1 MRVEPL
7 KGFRRFKSPH
17 PRLKQLVQ
25 ELVMPTYRIAIVG
38 AGPAGYFSAQALQ
51 NSQDEERT
59 FAIDLFERL
68 PTPWGLVRSGVAP
81 DHPKIKTV
89 AKVFEKIAN
98 DPNFRLFGNVELG
111 RDVSIE
117 QLKENYD
124 AVILATGT
132 SVGRKLGIPGEDL
145 IGSLSAADFVS
156 WYNGHPDYVNCHIPL
171 NGKNAIVI
179 GAGNV
184 AMDCGR
190 MLALDP
196 AELDSTDIADH
207 ALVALHQSFI
217 RNVTIVGRR
226 GPEHAAFTSP
236 EIRELPKLEYTD
248 VLIAQSEI
256 ESAKVRVAEQ
266 LEANKELRNNLEAM
280 LEVSQ
285 APAKNHERKLAINFL
300 LTPLEIIGSEK
311 VESIRFARNE
321 VMNDKVSATSEI
333 IDLPCDLVITAI
345 GYQVLPIPGIEFA
358 HGKVINENGFVA
370 DNLYVVGW
378 AKRGPSGVIGTN
390 KSDSSEV
397 VKLLLE
403 KLPSAAKQNSDISKI
418 FAKHQ
423 VVTQSGWQKINKAE
437 VGQGEAI
444 GKPRRKLTA
453 WSDLLSLGRE

>member
-1 MRVEPL
+1 
-7 KGFRRFKSPH
+7 
-17 PRLKQLVQ
+17 
-25 ELVMPTYRIAIVG
+25 MPTYRIAIVG

-89 AKVFEKIAN
+89 AKVFEKIAS

-124 AVILATGT
+124 AVILATGS
-132 SVGRKLGIPGEDL
+132 SVGRKLEIPGEDL
-145 IGSLSAADFVS
+145 IGSLSAADFVP
-156 WYNGHPDYVNCHIPL
+156 WYNGHPDYVNCDVPL

-196 AELDSTDIADH
+196 AELDSTDTADH
-207 ALVALHQSFI
+207 ALVAMHLSSI

-236 EIRELPKLEYTD
+236 EIRELPKLEHTD

-256 ESAKVRVAEQ
+256 ESAKERVAEQ
-266 LEANKELRNNLEAM
+266 LEGNKELRNNLEAM

-285 APAKNHERKLAINFL
+285 TLTKNHERKLAINFL
-300 LTPLEIIGSEK
+300 LSPLEIIGSEK
-311 VESIRFARNE
+311 VEAIRFARNE
-321 VMNDKVSATSEI
+321 VINGKVSATSEI
-333 IDLPCDLVITAI
+333 IELPCDLVITAI
-345 GYQVLPIPGIEFA
+345 GYQVLPITGVEFA
-358 HGKVINENGFVA
+358 NGKVVNENGHVSE
-370 DNLYVVGW
+370 NLYVVGW

-397 VKLLLE
+397 VKLLLAR
-403 KLPSAAKQNSDISKI
+403 LPSAAKENTDIAKI
-418 FAKHQ
+418 ITTHQ
-423 VVTQSGWQKINKAE
+423 VVSQLGWQKINQAE
-437 VGQGEAI
+437 IERGEAV
-444 GKPRRKLTA
+444 GKPRRKLSE
-453 WSDLLSLGRE
+453 WNDLLSLGQE

>member
-1 MRVEPL
+1 
-7 KGFRRFKSPH
+7 
-17 PRLKQLVQ
+17 
-25 ELVMPTYRIAIVG
+25 MPTYRIAIVG

-89 AKVFEKIAN
+89 AKVFEKIAS

-111 RDVSIE
+111 RDISIE

-124 AVILATGT
+124 AVILATGST
-132 SVGRKLGIPGEDL
+132 VGRKLGIPGEEL
-145 IGSLSAADFVS
+145 AGSLSSADFVP
-156 WYNGHPDYVNCHIPL
+156 WYNGHPDYVNVAVPL

-196 AELDSTDIADH
+196 AELDSTDTADH
-207 ALVALHQSFI
+207 ALAPLHLSSI

-236 EIRELPKLEYTD
+236 EIRELPKLEHTD

-256 ESAKVRVAEQ
+256 EGAKERVAEE
-266 LEANKELRNNLEAM
+266 LEGNKELRNNLEAL

-285 APAKNHERKLAINFL
+285 TPTKNHQRKLAINFL
-300 LTPLEIIGSEK
+300 LTPLEIIGKDK
-311 VESIRFARNE
+311 VEAIRFVRNE
-321 VMNDKVSATSEI
+321 VINDKVSATSEI
-333 IDLPCDLVITAI
+333 IEMPCDLVISAI
-345 GYQVLPIPGIEFA
+345 GYQVLPIPGVELA
-358 HGKVINENGFVA
+358 NGKVVNENGFVT

-390 KSDSSEV
+390 KSDSSDV
-397 VKLLLE
+397 VKLLLA
-403 KLPSAAKQNSDISKI
+403 KLPSAAKENSDIAKI
-418 FAKHQ
+418 ITNQQ
-423 VVTQSGWQKINKAE
+423 VITQSGWQKINQAE
-437 VGQGEAI
+437 IEQGEAM
-444 GKPRRKLTA
+444 GKPRRKLTD
-453 WSDLLSLGRE
+453 WKDLLSLGQE

>member
-1 MRVEPL
+1 M
-7 KGFRRFKSPH
+7 KKKYF
-17 PRLKQLVQ
+17 
-25 ELVMPTYRIAIVG
+25 IAIVG
-38 AGPAGYFSAQALQ
+38 AGPAGYFSAQSLQ

-89 AKVFEKIAN
+89 AKVFEKIAS

-124 AVILATGT
+124 AVILATGS
-132 SVGRKLGIPGEDL
+132 SVGRKLGIPGEEL
-145 IGSLSAADFVS
+145 AGSLSAADFVP
-156 WYNGHPDYVNCHIPL
+156 WYNGHPDYVNVAVPL

-196 AELDSTDIADH
+196 AELDSTDTADH
-207 ALVALHQSFI
+207 ALVAMHLSSI

-236 EIRELPKLEYTD
+236 EIRELPKLENTD

-256 ESAKVRVAEQ
+256 ESAKERVAEQ
-266 LEANKELRNNLEAM
+266 LEGNKELRNNLEAM

-285 APAKNHERKLAINFL
+285 TPPKNHERKLAINFL
-300 LTPLEIIGSEK
+300 LTPLEIIGSKK
-311 VESIRFARNE
+311 VEAIRFARNE
-321 VMNDKVSATSEI
+321 VINGKVSATSEI
-333 IDLPCDLVITAI
+333 IEFPCDLVVTAI
-345 GYQVLPIPGIEFA
+345 GYQALPIPGVEFA
-358 HGKVINENGFVA
+358 NGKVVNESGHVS

-390 KSDSSEV
+390 KSDSSDV
-397 VKLLLE
+397 IKLLLA
-403 KLPSAAKQNSDISKI
+403 KLPSAAKENTDIAKI
-418 FAKHQ
+418 IASHQ
-423 VVTQSGWQKINKAE
+423 VISQLGWQKINQAE
-437 VGQGEAI
+437 IERGEAV
-444 GKPRRKLTA
+444 GKPRRKLTK
-453 WSDLLSLGRE
+453 WSDLLSLGQ

>member
-1 MRVEPL
+1 MQRY
-7 KGFRRFKSPH
+7 K
-17 PRLKQLVQ
+17 
-25 ELVMPTYRIAIVG
+25 IAVVG
-38 AGPAGYFSAQALQ
+38 AGPAGYFSVQALQ
-51 NSQDEERT
+51 NCQDENRV

-89 AKVFEKIAN
+89 AKVFEKIAG

-124 AVILATGT
+124 AVILATGS
-132 SVGRKLGIPGEDL
+132 SVGRKLGIPGEEL
-145 IGSLSAADFVS
+145 AGSLSAADFVP
-156 WYNGHPDYVNCHIPL
+156 WYNGHPDYVNVAVPL

-196 AELDSTDIADH
+196 KELDSTDTADH
-207 ALVALHQSFI
+207 ALAALHESAI

-236 EIRELPKLEYTD
+236 EIRELPKLENTD
-248 VLIAQSEI
+248 VLIVQTEI
-256 ESAKVRVAEQ
+256 ESAKERVAEE
-266 LEANKELRNNLEAM
+266 LEGNKELRNNLEAM

-285 APAKNHERKLAINFL
+285 TPVKNHERKLAINFL
-300 LTPLEIIGSEK
+300 LTPLEIIGNKK
-311 VESIRFARNE
+311 VEAIRFARNE
-321 VMNDKVSATSEI
+321 VINDKVSATTEI
-333 IDLPCDLVITAI
+333 IEMPCDLVISAI
-345 GYQVLPIPGIEFA
+345 GYQVLQIPGVEIA
-358 HGKVINENGFVA
+358 NGKVVNENGFVA

-390 KSDSSEV
+390 KSDSSDV
-397 VKLLLE
+397 VKLLLA
-403 KLPSAAKQNSDISKI
+403 KLPSAAKENSDISKI
-418 FAKHQ
+418 IKNQQ
-423 VVTQSGWQKINKAE
+423 VITQSGWQKINQAE
-437 VGQGEAI
+437 VEQGEPV
-444 GKPRRKLTA
+444 GKPRRKVTD
-453 WSDLLSLGRE
+453 WKDLLSLGQE

>member
-1 MRVEPL
+1 
-7 KGFRRFKSPH
+7 
-17 PRLKQLVQ
+17 
-25 ELVMPTYRIAIVG
+25 MPTYRIAIVG

-89 AKVFEKIAN
+89 AKVFEKIAS

-124 AVILATGT
+124 AVILATGS
-132 SVGRKLGIPGEDL
+132 SVGRKLGIPGEEL
-145 IGSLSAADFVS
+145 AGSLSAADFVP
-156 WYNGHPDYVNCHIPL
+156 WYNGHPDYVNVAVPL
-171 NGKNAIVI
+171 NGTNAIVI

-196 AELDSTDIADH
+196 AELDTTDTADH
-207 ALVALHQSFI
+207 ALAALHESAI

-236 EIRELPKLEYTD
+236 EIRELPKLENTD
-248 VLIAQSEI
+248 VIISNSEI
-256 ESAKVRVAEQ
+256 EAAKARVAEQ
-266 LEANKELRNNLEAM
+266 LEGNKELRNNLEAL

-285 APAKNHERKLAINFL
+285 SESKNHERKLVINFL
-300 LTPLEIIGSEK
+300 LTPLEIIGKDK
-311 VESIRFARNE
+311 VEAIRFARNE
-321 VMNDKVSATSEI
+321 VINDKVSATTEI
-333 IDLPCDLVITAI
+333 LEMPCDLVISAI
-345 GYQVLPIPGIEFA
+345 GYQVLPIPGVGIA
-358 HGKVINENGFVA
+358 NGKVGNENGFVA

-397 VKLLLE
+397 IKLLIE
-403 KLPSAAKQNSDISKI
+403 KLPSTAKENSDISKTLASHEI
-418 FAKHQ
+418 I
-423 VVTQSGWQKINKAE
+423 TQTGWQKINQAE
-437 VGQGEAI
+437 VEQGEPV
-444 GKPRRKLTA
+444 GKPRRKVTD
-453 WSDLLSLGRE
+453 WKDLLSLGQE

>member
-1 MRVEPL
+1 
-7 KGFRRFKSPH
+7 
-17 PRLKQLVQ
+17 
-25 ELVMPTYRIAIVG
+25 MPTYRIAIVG

-51 NSQDEERT
+51 NSQDENQV

-89 AKVFEKIAN
+89 AKVFEKIAS

-111 RDVSIE
+111 RDISIE

-124 AVILATGT
+124 AVILATGS
-132 SVGRKLGIPGEDL
+132 SVGRQLGIPGEDL
-145 IGSLSAADFVS
+145 VGSLSAADFVP
-156 WYNGHPDYVNCHIPL
+156 WYNGHPDYVNVAVPL

-196 AELDSTDIADH
+196 AELNATDTADH
-207 ALVALHQSFI
+207 ALAALHESAI

-236 EIRELPKLEYTD
+236 EIRELPKLENTD
-248 VLIAQSEI
+248 VIISNSEI
-256 ESAKVRVAEQ
+256 EAAKIRVAEV
-266 LEANKELRNNLEAM
+266 LEENKELRNNLEAF

-285 APAKNHERKLAINFL
+285 SELKNYERKLAINFL
-300 LTPLEIIGSEK
+300 LTPLEIIGKEK
-311 VESIRFARNE
+311 VEAIRFARNE
-321 VMNDKVSATSEI
+321 VINDKVYATSEI
-333 IDLPCDLVITAI
+333 IEMQCDLVISAI
-345 GYQVLPIPGIEFA
+345 GYQVLPIPGVDSA
-358 HGKVINENGFVA
+358 SGKVINENGFVA

-378 AKRGPSGVIGTN
+378 AKRGPNGVIGTN

-397 VKLLLE
+397 IKLLIE
-403 KLPSAAKQNSDISKI
+403 KLPIAVKENSDFSKI
-418 FAKHQ
+418 FTNHQ
-423 VVTQSGWQKINKAE
+423 VITQSGWKKINKAE
-437 VGQGEAI
+437 VEQGEML
-444 GKPRRKLTA
+444 GKPRRKVTS
-453 WSDLLSLGRE
+453 WKDLLSLGQE

>member
-1 MRVEPL
+1 
-7 KGFRRFKSPH
+7 
-17 PRLKQLVQ
+17 
-25 ELVMPTYRIAIVG
+25 MPTYRIAIVG

-51 NSQDEERT
+51 NSQDENRV

-124 AVILATGT
+124 AVILATGS

-145 IGSLSAADFVS
+145 VGSLSAADFVP
-156 WYNGHPDYVNCHIPL
+156 WYNGHPDYVNVAVPL

-196 AELDSTDIADH
+196 TELDTTDTADH
-207 ALVALHQSFI
+207 ALEALHQSSI

-236 EIRELPKLEYTD
+236 EIRELPKLENTD
-248 VLIAQSEI
+248 VIISEAEI
-256 ESAKVRVAEQ
+256 EAAKTRVARE
-266 LEANKELRNNLEAM
+266 LEDNKELRNNLEAL

-285 APAKNHERKLAINFL
+285 SEVKNHERKLAIKFL
-300 LTPLEIIGSEK
+300 LTPVEIIGKDK
-311 VESIRFARNE
+311 VEVIRFVRNE
-321 VMNDKVSATSEI
+321 VINDKVSATSEI
-333 IDLPCDLVITAI
+333 IEMPCDLVISAI
-345 GYQVLPIPGIEFA
+345 GYQVLPMPGVYDA
-358 HGKVINENGFVA
+358 SGKVVNKNGFVA

-397 VKLLLE
+397 IKMLIE
-403 KLPSAAKQNSDISKI
+403 KLPMAAKENSDISKI
-418 FAKHQ
+418 FTNHQ
-423 VVTQSGWQKINKAE
+423 VITQSGWQKINKAE
-437 VGQGEAI
+437 VEQGEVV
-444 GKPRRKLTA
+444 GKPRRKVTS
-453 WSDLLSLGRE
+453 WKDLLSLGQQ

>member
-1 MRVEPL
+1 MV
-7 KGFRRFKSPH
+7 KS
-17 PRLKQLVQ
+17 KK
-25 ELVMPTYRIAIVG
+25 YKIAIVG

-51 NSQDEERT
+51 NCQDENRV

-89 AKVFEKIAN
+89 TKVFEKIAS
-98 DPNFRLFGNVELG
+98 DSNFRLLGNIELG
-111 RDVSIE
+111 RDISIE

-124 AVILATGT
+124 AVILATGS
-132 SVGRKLGIPGEDL
+132 SVGRKLGIPGEKL
-145 IGSLSAADFVS
+145 AGSLSAADFVP
-156 WYNGHPDYVNCHIPL
+156 WYNGHPDYVNVDVPL

-196 AELDSTDIADH
+196 TELDSTDTADH
-207 ALVALHQSFI
+207 ALVAFHQGAI

-236 EIRELPKLEYTD
+236 EIRELPKLENTD
-248 VLIAQSEI
+248 VTISNPEI
-256 ESAKVRVAEQ
+256 EAAKIRVARE
-266 LEANKELRNNLEAM
+266 LEENKELRNNLEAL

-285 APAKNHERKLAINFL
+285 SESKNNERKLAIRFL
-300 LTPLEIIGSEK
+300 LTPVEIIGKEK
-311 VESIRFARNE
+311 VEAIRFVRNE
-321 VMNDKVSATSEI
+321 VINDKVSATSEI
-333 IDLPCDLVITAI
+333 IEIPCDLVISAI
-345 GYQVLPIPGIEFA
+345 GYQVLPIPGVDA
-358 HGKVINENGFVA
+358 ASGKVVNENGFVA

-397 VKLLLE
+397 IKLLIE
-403 KLPSAAKQNSDISKI
+403 NLPTAAKKNSDISKTLANHKVI
-418 FAKHQ
+418 
-423 VVTQSGWQKINKAE
+423 TQSGWQKINQAE
-437 VGQGEAI
+437 VEQGEVV
-444 GKPRRKLTA
+444 GKPRRKVTS
-453 WSDLLSLGRE
+453 WKDLLSLGQQ

>member
-1 MRVEPL
+1 
-7 KGFRRFKSPH
+7 
-17 PRLKQLVQ
+17 
-25 ELVMPTYRIAIVG
+25 MPTYRIAIVG

-89 AKVFEKIAN
+89 AKVFEKIAV
-98 DPNFRLFGNVELG
+98 DPYFRLFGNVELG
-111 RDVSIE
+111 RDISIE

-124 AVILATGT
+124 AVILATGS
-132 SVGRKLGIPGEDL
+132 SVGRKLGIPGEEL
-145 IGSLSAADFVS
+145 AGSLSAADFVP
-156 WYNGHPDYVNCHIPL
+156 WYNGHPDYVNVAVPL

-196 AELDSTDIADH
+196 AELDTTDTADH
-207 ALVALHQSFI
+207 ALAALHQSSI

-236 EIRELPKLEYTD
+236 EIRELPNLENTD
-248 VLIAQSEI
+248 VIISNSEI
-256 ESAKVRVAEQ
+256 EAAKIRVAGE
-266 LEANKELRNNLEAM
+266 LEEKKELRNNLEAL

-285 APAKNHERKLAINFL
+285 SESKNNERKLAINFL
-300 LTPLEIIGSEK
+300 LTPVEIIGNEK
-311 VESIRFARNE
+311 VEAIRFARNK
-321 VMNDKVSATSEI
+321 VINDRVFATTEI
-333 IDLPCDLVITAI
+333 IEMPCNLVISAI
-345 GYQVLPIPGIEFA
+345 GYQVLPIPGIEMA
-358 HGKVINENGFVA
+358 NGKVVNENGFVS

-397 VKLLLE
+397 IKMLID
-403 KLPSAAKQNSDISKI
+403 KLPIAAKENSDISKI
-418 FAKHQ
+418 FTNHQ
-423 VVTQSGWQKINKAE
+423 VITQSGWRKINKAE
-437 VGQGEAI
+437 VEQGEPV
-444 GKPRRKLTA
+444 GKPRRKVTS
-453 WSDLLSLGRE
+453 WKDLLSLGQE

>member
-1 MRVEPL
+1 
-7 KGFRRFKSPH
+7 
-17 PRLKQLVQ
+17 
-25 ELVMPTYRIAIVG
+25 MPTYRIAIVG

-89 AKVFEKIAN
+89 AKVFEKIAS

-111 RDVSIE
+111 RDILIE

-124 AVILATGT
+124 AVILATGS

-145 IGSLSAADFVS
+145 VGSLSAADFVP
-156 WYNGHPDYVNCHIPL
+156 WYNGHPDYVNVAVPL
-171 NGKNAIVI
+171 NGINAIVI

-196 AELDSTDIADH
+196 KELDSTDTADH
-207 ALVALHQSFI
+207 ALAAFHQSSI

-236 EIRELPKLEYTD
+236 EIRELPKLENTD
-248 VLIAQSEI
+248 VIILNSEI
-256 ESAKVRVAEQ
+256 EAAKIRVAEE
-266 LEANKELRNNLEAM
+266 LEVSKELRNNLEAL

-285 APAKNHERKLAINFL
+285 SELKNHKRKLAINFL
-300 LTPLEIIGSEK
+300 LTPLEIMGKEK
-311 VESIRFARNE
+311 VEAIRFARNE
-321 VMNDKVSATSEI
+321 VINDKVSTTSEI
-333 IDLPCDLVITAI
+333 IEMPCELVISAI
-345 GYQVLPIPGIEFA
+345 GYEVLPIPGVEMA
-358 HGKVINENGFVA
+358 NGKVVNKNGFVA

-390 KSDSSEV
+390 KNDSSEV
-397 VKLLLE
+397 IRLLID
-403 KLPSAAKQNSDISKI
+403 KLPNAAKKNTDISKT
-418 FAKHQ
+418 FSTRQ
-423 VVTQSGWQKINKAE
+423 VITQSGWQKINKVE
-437 VGQGEAI
+437 VEQGEAV
-444 GKPRRKLTA
+444 GKPRRKVTV
-453 WSDLLSLGRE
+453 WKDLVSLGEE